1 LRIRKGMKRKKLPN
15 KRHKGL
21 YLYCNECNKY
31 FTYTKLTVKE
41 NDGKV
46 IKKEP
51 KCGKSKSKLSSCKNP
66 EKHRYKSRLH
76 YPGQNKKII
85 SNTLSAET
93 YNEAVIQA
101 IAFEEEFKA
110 KLSFTDVSED
120 TAKRVYLFDAQIRY
134 LDFLNDIG
142 VPEHKKVNRTDL
154 YIKEIQKSLLLFNE
168 ALTKNKVNKKT
179 MLVDRVNDD
188 HVGYFHSYLLNDKE
202 YQNKTYNN
210 KMTDVKGFF
219 KWSIKKF
226 KLNVYNPFDDVR
238 RRTVTVKRDT
248 ISENE
253 FKKLLENISP
263 KNGLALI
270 GKTKRNRYKSYLKDG
285 FELAL
290 HTGGRREEI
299 VELKWN
305 MIKEIEN
312 EPTYIAVSNLKVER
326 QKGDG
331 FNDNVA
337 PKIIPVTKSLFK
349 LLLRLGYNENKG
361 SHEYILEPDRTKT
374 STAAIMDNLSKGF
387 SHFYKQ
393 LDNDRNLQFKCLRKT
408 YLTYLNSTLN
418 GDTKSLSSHTSDEIL
433 QRHYIDERIINKA
446 VKELEIFK
454 V

>member
-1 LRIRKGMKRKKLPN
+1 MKRKKLPN

-41 NDGKV
+41 NDGTV

-51 KCGKSKSKLSSCKNP
+51 ECGKTKSKLSSCKTP

-76 YPGQNKKII
+76 YPGQNKKIA
-85 SNTLSAET
+85 SATLNAET

-110 KLSFTDVSED
+110 KLSFTELPND
-120 TAKRVYLFDAQIRY
+120 TNKRVYLFDAQIRY

-142 VPEHKKVNRTDL
+142 VPEHKKVNRSDH

-188 HVGYFHSYLLNDKE
+188 HVAFFHLYLLDDKQ

-210 KMTDVKGFF
+210 KMTYIRGFF
-219 KWSIKKF
+219 KWTIKKF
-226 KLNVYNPFDDVR
+226 KLNIYNPFDDVR
-238 RRTVTVKRDT
+238 RRTVVVKKDT
-248 ISENE
+248 INGKE
-253 FKKLLENISP
+253 FMNLLNILSP
-263 KNGLALI
+263 EKGLI
-270 GKTKRNRYKSYLKDG
+270 QVGKSTKNRYKSYLKDG

-312 EPTYIAVSNLKVER
+312 EPTYIAVPNLKVER

-337 PKIIPVTKSLFK
+337 PKIIPITKSLFK

-361 SHEYILEPDRTKT
+361 SHDYILVPDRSKT
-374 STAAIMDNLSKGF
+374 SASAIMDNLSKGF
-387 SHFYKQ
+387 SHFYK
-393 LDNDRNLQFKCLRKT
+393 LLNTDRDLQFKCLRKT
-408 YLTYLNSTLN
+408 YLTYLNTTLS
-418 GDTKSLSSHTSDEIL
+418 GDTKVLSSHSTDDIL
-433 QRHYIDERIINKA
+433 QKHYIDERIINKA

-454 V
+454 T